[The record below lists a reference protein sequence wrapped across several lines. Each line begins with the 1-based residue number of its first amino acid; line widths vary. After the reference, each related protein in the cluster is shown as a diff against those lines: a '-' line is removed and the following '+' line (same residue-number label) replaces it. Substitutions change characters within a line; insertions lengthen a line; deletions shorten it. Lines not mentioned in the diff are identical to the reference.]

1 MVKILSRV
9 LGGLLFLSACS
20 FFYLQMHAEMPSLPA
35 TVAVSSPALQPRPAA
50 KAQTKTPP
58 PTVQGAAAGG
68 SISEEFVST
77 ETMPQPADFV
87 QFDGEE
93 LVLKLNG
100 MKQLNDA
107 GRIDDFAKTLRA
119 ESRSDA
125 SLAAERQLTELLQ
138 TKVQTFRQSALS
150 RIDCGEYFCLVV
162 APVQQPDELFN
173 EFLQHSKPLRFGSG
187 SFYNFHSNGELY
199 NSLILSLKANTA
211 IQ

>member
-1 MVKILSRV
+1 MEKILFRV
-9 LGGLLFLSACS
+9 LGGLLLLSACS
-20 FFYLQMHAEMPSLPA
+20 FIYLQVNEEKPAIPVALAAGNPSQ
-35 TVAVSSPALQPRPAA
+35 QPRTAA
-50 KAQTKTPP
+50 EAQTKVPQPTTPNSK
-58 PTVQGAAAGG
+58 VGD
-68 SISEEFVST
+68 SVSEGFVST
-77 ETMPQPADFV
+77 KTVPQPADFV

-107 GRIDDFAKTLRA
+107 GRIDSFAKALRA
-119 ESRSDA
+119 EARSDA

-162 APVQQPDELFN
+162 APVQQQDELFN
-173 EFLQHSKPLRFGSG
+173 EFLQHSKPLHFGSG
-187 SFYNFHSNGELY
+187 SFYNFQSNGELY
-199 NSLILSLKANTA
+199 NSLILSLKANTS